1 MNTGASGRPANVAYM
16 LELLLALGAVVLAGR
31 WLAAAA
37 AALGIPSVAV
47 ATISALL

>member
-1 MNTGASGRPANVAYM
+1 MV
-16 LELLLALGAVVLAGR
+16 EFLLALGAFALVSQ

-47 ATISALL
+47 ALIGTLL

>member
-1 MNTGASGRPANVAYM
+1 MV
-16 LELLLALGAVVLAGR
+16 EFLLALAALAIVSQ

-47 ATISALL
+47 ALIGALL